1 MSQILD
7 VLRKEKKYVLSNVIA
22 TNLSNFCVKVLR
34 ADGNNKLDGYK
45 VRSLYFD
52 TFDDDDYKQKLAG
65 DELRKKIRLRIYNSK
80 DQFAKLEMKQKQG
93 DNQRKRSLK
102 VSREDAMKLMKG
114 EYSCLLNYSSPF
126 ALEMYNVMTMEMY
139 RPKCIIEYKRIAF
152 MTDENNTRLTFDSD
166 IRATE
171 TSCNLFD
178 DNLCLYPV
186 YGMEKVV
193 LEVKYNNFLLS
204 YIKDII
210 GAADKSE
217 TSVSKYCIARS
228 VTLGG
233 E

>member
-22 TNLSNFCVKVLR
+22 TNLSNFCKKVLR

-228 VTLGG
+228 ITLGG